1 MTMPFDNVTQIHA
14 KLVEME
20 RESRIPA
27 ALRDTLLPKLPSGE
41 LRIRDSERLA
51 RERA

>member
-1 MTMPFDNVTQIHA
+1 MTMPSDNVTQIHA

-27 ALRDTLLPKLPSGE
+27 ALRDKLLPKLISGE
-41 LRIRDSERLA
+41 VRIDRLEKGA
-51 RERA
+51 

>member
-1 MTMPFDNVTQIHA
+1 MTMPSDNVTQIHA

-27 ALRDTLLPKLPSGE
+27 ALRDSLLPKLVSGKLRVKDVE
-41 LRIRDSERLA
+41 LLV
-51 RERA
+51 ERAL